1 MQKLLKELPL
11 DIKYIAYPVVYIIL
25 GIATYTFLRHIINNV
40 FERSKNKIK
49 KDRHYQKRMDTLR
62 IMIINIIKYVTII
75 LEILA
80 ILTVFGINIKS
91 IVAGI
96 GISAAIL
103 GLAFQDIAKD
113 LLAGIFIIA
122 EDQYEIGDTIEVN
135 GFMGEV
141 VFIGLKTTRIRDF
154 KGRTKIIANHNI
166 TEVINYNLHDS
177 LAVVDVSVD
186 YQEDNEKVLDVLNNL
201 TTELKT
207 KIKKSKGDVRVLGIE
222 SLDDSAV
229 IYRVVVPVAPME
241 QYEAQRILR
250 YEIKKALENNNIK
263 IPFPQIEVH
272 NNGK

>member
-1 MQKLLKELPL
+1 MENIIEKIPL
-11 DIKYIAYPVVYIIL
+11 DMKYVLYPVIYIAIGIIS
-25 GIATYTFLRHIINNV
+25 YTFFKHIVNKV
-40 FERSKNKIK
+40 FEKSRIK
-49 KDRHYQKRMDTLR
+49 KTAHQQKRVDTLR
-62 IMIINIIKYVTII
+62 IMIINIIKYLIII

-80 ILTVFGINIKS
+80 ILTIFGINIKS
-91 IVAGI
+91 IIAGI
-96 GISAAIL
+96 GISAAII

-122 EDQYEIGDTIEVN
+122 EDQYEVGDTIEIN
-135 GFMGEV
+135 GFQGEV

-177 LAVVDVSVD
+177 LAIVDVSVD
-186 YQEDNEKVLDVLNNL
+186 YDADNEKVLQVLNDL
-201 TTELKT
+201 SKELKT
-207 KIKKSKGDVRVLGIE
+207 KIKKIKGDVKVLGIE

-229 IYRVVVPVAPME
+229 IYRVVVPVAPMS
-241 QYEAQRILR
+241 QYEAQRVLR
-250 YEIKKALENNNIK
+250 YEIKKALEESNIK

>member
-1 MQKLLKELPL
+1 MEKFIEKLPL
-11 DIKYIAYPVVYIIL
+11 DIKYIAYPVIYIII
-25 GIATYTFLRHIINNV
+25 GIVTYEFLKHIINNV
-40 FERSKNKIK
+40 FERSKIKVK
-49 KDRHYQKRMDTLR
+49 KDRHYQKRMDTVR
-62 IMIINIIKYVTII
+62 IMIINIIKYLTII
-75 LEILA
+75 LEVLA

-96 GISAAIL
+96 GISAAII

-141 VFIGLKTTRIRDF
+141 IFIGLKTTRIRDF

-177 LAVVDVSVD
+177 LAIVDISID
-186 YQEDNEKVLDVLNNL
+186 YAEDNEKVLEVLNNL
-201 TTELKT
+201 AKGLRT
-207 KIKKSKGDVRVLGIE
+207 KIKKSKGEVRVLGIE
-222 SLDDSAV
+222 NLDDSAV
-229 IYRVVVPVAPME
+229 IYRVVVPVAAME
-241 QYEAQRILR
+241 QYEAQRTLR

-263 IPFPQIEVH
+263 IPYPQIEVH